1 MLIGKY
7 SVLSSIFKVWS
18 SWIYSVGP
26 PKQIQPVVKRF
37 IERFILVPSQ
47 LWMQM
52 SAQCHWTLIIIY
64 YKFSCKIMFF
74 SFLYSTRIVCGSFSG
89 IIMWKCCCT
98 LHVPISKQQ
107 KWRNVNKFCWKL
119 DILHPMTPF
128 CCSTF
133 LWFSSGWLLLFW
145 KQKRVHWGWFLGQL
159 ENWNRHNGMCSCI
172 KIRMALQDWALKQK
186 KSNCSWLKSSVDIS

>member
-1 MLIGKY
+1 MVELNLFSWATKTNPASCQKIYWKVYFSAKPVMNANVG
-7 SVLSSIFKVWS
+7 SVSLDFNNN
-18 SWIYSVGP
+18 
-26 PKQIQPVVKRF
+26 F
-37 IERFILVPSQ
+37 
-47 LWMQM
+47 
-52 SAQCHWTLIIIY
+52 

-74 SFLYSTRIVCGSFSG
+74 SFLYSTRIVCGSFSS

-186 KSNCSWLKSSVDIS
+186 NSNCSWLKSSVDISYSRYCKSQTASEELF